1 MKRYIQD
8 VWKQFC
14 LMRDLLLAGVL
25 FLGGLYVVGMV
36 IVVVLMSGTE
46 EDSVFLMGS
55 LMVVGALFYMCFFSA
70 AQMVTN
76 YNYAIAMGQTRRQT
90 LPAYM
95 TATWIVYLVFDLA
108 VVLLHWIEQRFLAVI
123 YPGIVQEDVVQPIL
137 RWQYLLLIALAGM
150 AVTMLMGAAVTRFGR
165 TAYYVFW
172 VVMLVIVIGLPRGF
186 TYLKQYQ
193 SGSALTIALQQ
204 MIAYVGAHVRLV
216 LTAGGVIGSV
226 ICIIAACLML
236 RRQQVSI

>member
-8 VWKQFC
+8 VWKQLC
-14 LMRDLLLAGVL
+14 LMRGLLLTGAL

-36 IVVVLMSGTE
+36 IVLVMMSGTE
-46 EDSVFLMGS
+46 EDGVFLLGS
-55 LMVVGALFYMCFFSA
+55 LMVLGALFYMCFFSA

-95 TATWIVYLVFDLA
+95 TATWLIYLVFDLA
-108 VVLLHWIEQRFLAVI
+108 VVILHWIEQRLLMVI
-123 YPGIVQEDVVQPIL
+123 YPGMAQDDIVQPVL
-137 RWQYLLLIALAGM
+137 RWQYLLIIALAGM
-150 AVTMLMGAAVTRFGR
+150 AVTMLMGAAITRFGR

-172 VVMLVIVIGLPRGF
+172 VVMLVILIGLPRGF

-193 SGSALTIALQQ
+193 AGSALTIALQQ
-204 MIAYVGAHVRLV
+204 MNAYVGAHVQMV

-226 ICIIAACLML
+226 ICILVACLML